1 MFKFVLAC
9 HQKNEFYFNRKAYI
23 SFHRTSTCGFTPV
36 LRNVSWSSGWSPAQ
50 PPSPQRVP
58 PPSYLMCGPPHR
70 FRDGHPYPEGLSRPS
85 VEPMPSPLGNNDCPQ
100 LTSQTEVLFGN
111 KPWGIG
117 QGLPQNP
124 QTGDSSLLSGPVTA
138 SPWTERLTSCLCLPG
153 DLMGTYWK
161 ETQACLQTYAHP
173 QRTHTASPNRVVYIL
188 IKEESH
194 FLIPVISPADP
205 GTPWR

>member
-1 MFKFVLAC
+1 M
-9 HQKNEFYFNRKAYI
+9 
-23 SFHRTSTCGFTPV
+23 

-58 PPSYLMCGPPHR
+58 PPSDLICGPPHR
-70 FRDGHPYPEGLSRPS
+70 FRDGHPYPEGLGRPS

-111 KPWGIG
+111 KPWGVG

-161 ETQACLQTYAHP
+161 ETQAYLQTYAHP
-173 QRTHTASPNRVVYIL
+173 QRTHTLLQTGLSTSLLRKSHISWFQWSAQLTQDHCGGSIYSLMQSWVSPL
-188 IKEESH
+188 CS
-194 FLIPVISPADP
+194 FLMFPRFCR
-205 GTPWR
+205 GGL